1 MLLAELPALLAA
13 CLLASLHALGVDA
26 THTLARHCPHA
37 TRLGGLVR
45 TVCWVTLPPAI
56 CTRESSAA
64 APASSS
70 ENSCISAAVTSSK
83 DPVPN
88 AVVVALAPRGHS
100 SPSARKLY
108 WQTNLLLL
116 GMALQN
122 LCLVS
127 HPSTGWPVGE
137 QDSGAVGTQHACV
150 SAQSNWQSV
159 SQSCRHGTA
168 ATVTCQLHFAASA
181 TPLHKMNL
189 SEVGRMGG
197 VQ

>member
-1 MLLAELPALLAA
+1 MLLAVVAALLAA

-45 TVCWVTLPPAI
+45 TVCWISLPPAI

-64 APASSS
+64 ATASSS
-70 ENSCISAAVTSSK
+70 EYSCISAAVSSSK

-88 AVVVALAPRGHS
+88 AEVVALAPRGHS

-108 WQTNLLLL
+108 WQTNLLFP

-122 LCLVS
+122 LFLVS
-127 HPSTGWPVGE
+127 HPSTGWPATG
-137 QDSGAVGTQHACV
+137 QDSGRKGRTPGMCQCT
-150 SAQSNWQSV
+150 V
-159 SQSCRHGTA
+159 SQSVNPAGA
-168 ATVTCQLHFAASA
+168 AQLPHSRV
-181 TPLHKMNL
+181 PLLNC
-189 SEVGRMGG
+189 S
-197 VQ
+197 